1 MKITALVLFTLVS
14 HSAFA
19 EIPSTWKTHETID
32 TPESTYFEPESGIL
46 YVSNVG
52 GGMPL
57 LKDGKGWISKI
68 TLPKGKEKFQIKRW
82 ISGFNAPKGLR
93 SANGLLYFT
102 DIDQIVTVD
111 LKTGKVKSKT
121 PVQGAKFLND
131 TAIGTDG
138 TLYVSDMLTSKI
150 HALKDGKVTTF
161 MEGKELA
168 NPNGLYVHDGKLY
181 VAAWGEYTNPEKMEA
196 KPGHLYSID
205 LKSKQITNIT
215 KEPLGQL
222 DGLERTASG
231 EWVVSDWKANKIYKI
246 TEGGQAQAINLEP
259 GKNAADIGLDPAT
272 NRLFV
277 PYMGENTVA
286 AYTLPSK

>member
-1 MKITALVLFTLVS
+1 MKFTALALLTLVS

-19 EIPSTWKTHETID
+19 HIPTTWKTHETID
-32 TPESTYFEPESGIL
+32 TPESAYFEPESGVI

-52 GGMPL
+52 GGNPL

-68 TLPKGKEKFQIKRW
+68 TLPQGKEKFKVTKW

-93 SANGLLYFT
+93 SAYGLLYFT
-102 DIDQIVTVD
+102 DIDKIVTVD
-111 LKTGKVKSKT
+111 LKTGKTKSKI
-121 PVQGAKFLND
+121 PVKGAKFLND
-131 TAIGTDG
+131 TAIGADG
-138 TLYVSDMLTSKI
+138 TLYVSDMATSKI

-161 MEGKELA
+161 TEGKELT

-181 VAAWGEYTNPEKMEA
+181 VAAWGEYTNKEKMEA

-205 LKSKQITNIT
+205 LKTKQITNVT

-222 DGLERTASG
+222 DGLERTSNG
-231 EWVVSDWKANKIYKI
+231 EWVVSDWKTNKIYKI
-246 TEGGQAQAINLEP
+246 TEGGQAEAINLEP
-259 GKNAADIGLDPAT
+259 GKFAADIGLDPAT
-272 NRLFV
+272 SRLFV

-286 AYTLPSK
+286 GYDLSSK

>member
-1 MKITALVLFTLVS
+1 MKFTALALFIFAS
-14 HSAFA
+14 QSAFA
-19 EIPSTWKTHETID
+19 EIPTTWKTHETID
-32 TPESTYFEPESGIL
+32 TPESTYFEPERGII

-52 GGMPL
+52 GGAPL

-68 TLPKGKEKFQIKRW
+68 TLPKGKEKFQIKKW

-111 LKTGKVKSKT
+111 LKTGKTKSKI
-121 PVQGAKFLND
+121 PVKGAKFLND
-131 TAIGTDG
+131 TAIGADG
-138 TLYVSDMLTSKI
+138 TLYVSDMVTSKI

-161 MEGKELA
+161 MEGKELTK
-168 NPNGLYVHDGKLY
+168 PNGLYFHDGKLY
-181 VAAWGEYTNPEKMEA
+181 VAAWGEYTNVEKMEA

-205 LKSKQITNIT
+205 LKTKQIANVT

-222 DGLERTASG
+222 DGLERTATG
-231 EWVVSDWKANKIYKI
+231 EWVVSDWKTNKIYKI
-246 TEGGQAQAINLEP
+246 TQSGQAEAINLEP
-259 GKNAADIGLDPAT
+259 GKFAADIGLDPGT

-286 AYTLPSK
+286 GYDLPSK

>member
-1 MKITALVLFTLVS
+1 MKFATLTLLTLLS
-14 HSAFA
+14 HAAFA
-19 EIPSTWKTHETID
+19 EIPSTWNTHETID
-32 TPESTYFEPESGIL
+32 TPESTYFEPENGIL

-52 GGMPL
+52 GGVPTK
-57 LKDGKGWISKI
+57 KDGLGWISKI
-68 TLPKGKEKFQIKRW
+68 TLPKDKEKLQITKW
-82 ISGFNAPKGLR
+82 ISGFHAPKGLR

-111 LKTGKVKSKT
+111 LKTGKTKSKVT
-121 PVQGAKFLND
+121 VKGAKFLND
-131 TAIGTDG
+131 TAIGADG

-168 NPNGLYVHDGKLY
+168 NPNGLYIHEGKLY
-181 VAAWGEYTNPEKMEA
+181 VAAWGEYTNIEKMEA
-196 KPGHLYSID
+196 KPGHLYAID
-205 LKSKQITNIT
+205 LKTKQISTIT

-246 TEGGQAQAINLEP
+246 SQGGQVQAINLEP

-286 AYTLPSK
+286 AYNLN

>member
-1 MKITALVLFTLVS
+1 MKFKTLALLTLLS
-14 HSAFA
+14 PAAFA

-32 TPESTYFEPESGIL
+32 TPESTYFEPESGTL
-46 YVSNVG
+46 YVSNVVG
-52 GGMPL
+52 GAPMK
-57 LKDGKGWISKI
+57 KDGQGWISKI
-68 TLPKGKEKFQIKRW
+68 TLPKGKEKLKITKW

-93 SANGLLYFT
+93 SANGRLYFT
-102 DIDQIVTVD
+102 DIDQIVVVD
-111 LKTGKVKSKT
+111 LKTGKTKSKI
-121 PVQGAKFLND
+121 PVKDAKFLND
-131 TAIGTDG
+131 VAIGADG
-138 TLYVSDMLTSKI
+138 TVYVSDMLTSKI
-150 HALKDGKVTTF
+150 HTLKDGKVTTF

-181 VAAWGEYTNPEKMEA
+181 VAAWGEYTNIEKMEA

-205 LKSKQITNIT
+205 LKTKQITNIT

-222 DGLERTASG
+222 DGLERTANG
-231 EWVVSDWKANKIYKI
+231 DWVVSDWKTNKIYKI
-246 TEGGQAQAINLEP
+246 TQGGQAQAINLEP

-286 AYTLPSK
+286 AYDLPSN